1 MQRDRDRCRDK
12 GQADASAREKAE
24 EACAAAKKELID
36 LKRELRDVSKKAQ
49 TGQRAASSESVRLQR
64 ALEEVD
70 KHKATITKLKI
81 ELRDGEKD
89 RRTERDKLDQRCKR
103 LERQKA
109 EVLAAFRKQ
118 MKLIDILKRQKVHM
132 EAARLLN
139 FTEEEFM
146 RVVNW
151 DEGAEA
157 PVDTAARNRA
167 AKKPTSAQ

>member
-1 MQRDRDRCRDK
+1 M
-12 GQADASAREKAE
+12 
-24 EACAAAKKELID
+24 
-36 LKRELRDVSKKAQ
+36 KRELRDVNKKAQ

-70 KHKATITKLKI
+70 KLKATITKLKI

-151 DEGAEA
+151 DDGAEKA

-167 AKKPTSAQ
+167 AKKPVSTQ

>member
-1 MQRDRDRCRDK
+1 MNKK
-12 GQADASAREKAE
+12 GQT
-24 EACAAAKKELID
+24 
-36 LKRELRDVSKKAQ
+36 Q
-49 TGQRAASSESVRLQR
+49 QRAASSESVRLQR
-64 ALEEVD
+64 ALEDVD
-70 KHKATITKLKI
+70 KLKATITKLKT

-151 DEGAEA
+151 DDGAEA
-157 PVDTAARNRA
+157 PVDTGGPGTVRGKRVVTWTNGEPRGSSLLCQPFQIDRRRIVVPIGAGPRA
-167 AKKPTSAQ
+167 GVAE